1 LSAGIGLGYL
11 QCRIGLV
18 IPRDDG
24 DDVGEVQ
31 SVHHVSAIIANLDEM
46 VQIDA
51 AVTGTFLQYC
61 SRFDKRL
68 LLGLVKIRQFFALEI
83 DCVHVVVEVE
93 IISGHRVLNA
103 RRGKL
108 LRNLI
113 WVRTQT
119 PIAFQR

>member
-1 LSAGIGLGYL
+1 MDSTLMGVGRNFGLSYF

-24 DDVGEVQ
+24 DDVGEVH

-51 AVTGTFLQYC
+51 AVTGTILQHC

-68 LLGLVKIRQFFALEI
+68 LLSLVKTTQFFALEI
-83 DCVHVVVEVE
+83 DCIHVVMKVE
-93 IISGHRVLNA
+93 IISGHWVLNA
-103 RRGKL
+103 RGEKL
-108 LRNLI
+108 LRKLI
-113 WVRTQT
+113 
-119 PIAFQR
+119 